1 MDLTEDVSVEVQLS
15 SGSDNILICL
25 NLCTLDISKICMPE
39 KYNIM
44 RKGEDE
50 REFDYRSRT
59 DLD

>member
-1 MDLTEDVSVEVQLS
+1 MEDEVQDS

-25 NLCTLDISKICMPE
+25 NLCTFDISKICMPE